1 MDNIQV
7 HINNKGK
14 VCSTILDY
22 SMCSPID
29 TNTHQLYYNAVV
41 ELPNHLPPDVLEP
54 YCQGDLVDRFSL
66 CRLSEEIC
74 SKLSSSEETKL
85 LRRTTRRGLM
95 ARAQHHAIRRPKAL
109 NLAELANKLVGNHT
123 HITWPYDSPITS
135 TDETLDLYFDLYRS
149 KS

>member
-7 HINNKGK
+7 HIDNKGK

-95 ARAQHHAIRRPKAL
+95 ARAQHHAIRRPKVL
-109 NLAELANKLVGNHT
+109 NLA
-123 HITWPYDSPITS
+123 
-135 TDETLDLYFDLYRS
+135 
-149 KS
+149 